1 MWHAKHDF
9 EYMFSNRR
17 TRKKKGEKGIII
29 HWTIPKEQLEIG
41 CSDNFDYQWEDP
53 FEFEIKSQNNAEF
66 FQIFDTPKLHET
78 VEELKKMKL
87 VDTSMIRSI
96 HDAYQTH
103 LSTQIKNDK
112 VLGFKSKPEHR
123 NPHVTRNNLPHSLSR
138 RKGK

>member
-17 TRKKKGEKGIII
+17 TKIKEAEEKGIIPI
-29 HWTIPKEQLEIG
+29 IPTIPKEQLEIG
-41 CSDNFDYQWEDP
+41 CSDNFDYEWEDP
-53 FEFEIKSQNNAEF
+53 FEFDITSQNNVEF
-66 FQIFDTPKLHET
+66 FQIFSTPELHET

-103 LSTQIKNDK
+103 LSSQIENDK
-112 VLGFKSKPEHR
+112 VLRYKSKPEHR
-123 NPHVTRNNLPHSLSR
+123 NPYVKRNDLESLG
-138 RKGK
+138 GK

>member
-29 HWTIPKEQLEIG
+29 HLTIPKEQLEIG

-66 FQIFDTPKLHET
+66 FQIFDTPKLHKT
-78 VEELKKMKL
+78 VEELKKMN
-87 VDTSMIRSI
+87 
-96 HDAYQTH
+96 DAYQTH

-138 RKGK
+138 RRGK